1 MCGIAGLL
9 DPIQQM
15 TQNEMSNTIAQMT
28 RTLRHRGPDDEG
40 TWEDT
45 TAGVALGHRRLAIVD
60 LSSEGHQPMHSTCGR
75 FVLVFNG
82 EIYNYRVLRQ
92 VLESLGHRFRGTSD
106 TEVMLAAFIQWG
118 VETALRQF
126 VGMFAFGLWDRQERV
141 LYLTRDR
148 IGEKP
153 LYYGWMGRV
162 FLFGSELKAL
172 RTYPAWAGTISR
184 DALALLLSYGCIPSP
199 HSIYQGIF
207 KLLPGTFLTIPL
219 AQARPGVCPDPI
231 PYWSVREVAEA
242 GCAAPFGGSDAEAVA
257 YLDRLLRE
265 AVAHQMVADVPLGAF
280 LSGGIDSSTI
290 VALMQAQSHQPVKT
304 FTIGFDDVAYNEA
317 EDARAIARHLG
328 TDHTELYVTPDDA
341 LAVIPRLPMLYDEP
355 FADASQIPT
364 FLVSEL
370 ARCHVTVSLSG
381 DGGDELFG
389 GYNRYYWGQR
399 VWNQVRWMPG
409 SVRRVVARGI
419 AGIAPQAWDWLF
431 QVFAPVLPSSFKQR
445 IPGEKMHKLANV
457 LDVKF
462 PEELYFRLAS
472 LWREPLPLVPGA
484 GAHMTIQMDRLP
496 GSSKSLPGFI
506 PYMMYMDLVSSL
518 PNDMLVKI
526 DRASMGVSLEVRVPF
541 LDHRIVEFAWK
552 LPLSVKIRNGQGK
565 WIVRQVLDQYVPK
578 SLVERPK
585 SGFVIPIDIW
595 LRDPLRDWAES
606 LLDERRLQMEG
617 FFNPSPI
624 RRRWKEHLAGSH
636 NWQYH
641 LWSVLMFQAWLEAYS

>member
-9 DPIQQM
+9 DPTCQM
-15 TQNEMSNTIAQMT
+15 TQEQLSDTVIRMT
-28 RTLRHRGPDDEG
+28 RTLHRRGPDDEG
-40 TWEDT
+40 TWEGIP
-45 TAGVALGHRRLAIVD
+45 AGVALGHRRLAIVD
-60 LSSEGHQPMHSTCGR
+60 LSSEGHQPMHSACGR

-82 EIYNYRVLRQ
+82 EIYNFRALQQ
-92 VLESLGHRFRGTSD
+92 VLVSLGHCFRGTSD
-106 TEVMLAAFIQWG
+106 TEVMLAAFSQWG
-118 VETALRQF
+118 VEAALKQF
-126 VGMFAFGLWDRQERV
+126 VGMFAFGLWDKQERV
-141 LYLTRDR
+141 LYLARDR

-153 LYYGWMGRV
+153 LYYGWMGQV

-172 RTYPAWAGTISR
+172 RDYPSWAGTISR

-219 AQARPGVCPDPI
+219 AQAKPGVCPDPI
-231 PYWSVREVAEA
+231 PFWSVRQVAEA
-242 GCAAPFGGSDAEAVA
+242 GCVAPFGGSDAEAVA

-290 VALMQAQSHQPVKT
+290 VALMQAQSHHPVRT
-304 FTIGFDDVAYNEA
+304 FTIGFDDAAYNEA
-317 EDARAIARHLG
+317 EDAGAIARHLG

-341 LAVIPRLPMLYDEP
+341 LAVIPRLPTLYDEP

-370 ARCHVTVSLSG
+370 ARRHVTVSLSG

-389 GYNRYYWGQR
+389 GYNRYYWSQR
-399 VWNQVRWMPG
+399 VWNQIRWMPG
-409 SVRRVVARGI
+409 PLRQFAAKGI
-419 AGIAPQAWDWLF
+419 AGIAPQAWDRLF
-431 QVFAPVLPSSFKQR
+431 RAIDPVLPSSLKQR

-457 LDVKF
+457 LDVAS
-462 PEELYFRLAS
+462 PGDLYFRLAS

-484 GAHMTIQMDRLP
+484 GARMTIQMDRLP
-496 GSSKSLPGFI
+496 GPSRSLSGFI
-506 PYMMYMDLVSSL
+506 PYMMYMDLLSSL

-541 LDHRIVEFAWK
+541 LDHRVVEFAWK
-552 LPLSVKIRNGQGK
+552 LPLSMKIRNGQGK
-565 WIVRQVLDQYVPK
+565 WIVRQVLDQYVPR
-578 SLVERPK
+578 SLFERPK
-585 SGFVIPIDIW
+585 SGFAVPIDRW
-595 LRDPLRDWAES
+595 LRRPLRDWAES
-606 LLDERRLQMEG
+606 LLDEQRLREEG
-617 FFNPSPI
+617 FFDPYPI
-624 RRRWKEHLAGSH
+624 RQRWKEHLAGSH

-641 LWSVLMFQAWLEAYS
+641 LWSVLMFQAWLEEHS